1 MKGNREKMDALKLG
15 NELTTRR
22 YLFNKVQVSKALNV
36 PDYIAMR
43 IIMGTEESG
52 DIYDG
57 RTYLTD
63 ISDKM
68 QITIRQ
74 ASKMI
79 SGLKDRGL
87 VKWVH
92 DGNGSEGTYVTIT
105 ESGRQLFLQQEKMIK
120 EFYEKVIEKF
130 GEDNLVQLLNL
141 MKQLET
147 YMESEMEEMGLVDDE
162 TVE

>member
-130 GEDNLVQLLNL
+130 GEDNLGQLLNL

>member
-120 EFYEKVIEKF
+120 ESYEKIIEKF

>member
-1 MKGNREKMDALKLG
+1 MDALKLG

>member
-1 MKGNREKMDALKLG
+1 MKENREKMDALKLG

>member
-1 MKGNREKMDALKLG
+1 MKENREKMDALKLG

-120 EFYEKVIEKF
+120 ELYEKVIEKF

>member
-1 MKGNREKMDALKLG
+1 
-15 NELTTRR
+15 
-22 YLFNKVQVSKALNV
+22 
-36 PDYIAMR
+36 MR

>member
-1 MKGNREKMDALKLG
+1 
-15 NELTTRR
+15 
-22 YLFNKVQVSKALNV
+22 
-36 PDYIAMR
+36 
-43 IIMGTEESG
+43 MGTEESG

>member
-162 TVE
+162 PVE